1 VAAVAQTTAATLTGQ
16 LFANLATGFFA
27 SRLSHRLE
35 ALTFART
42 HAFTRVVFGFAV
54 VLAFAA
60 IHAITVN
67 VGVGSHRVGG
77 NTGKQGSGGQ
87 SESGTSSS
95 GLDSHFSYPR

>member
-1 VAAVAQTTAATLTGQ
+1 VAQTTAATLAGQ
-16 LFANLATGFFA
+16 LFADLATGFFA

-42 HAFTRVVFGFAV
+42 HAFARVVFGFAV

-60 IHAITVN
+60 IYAVAMN
-67 VGVGSHRVGG
+67 VCISGHRVGG